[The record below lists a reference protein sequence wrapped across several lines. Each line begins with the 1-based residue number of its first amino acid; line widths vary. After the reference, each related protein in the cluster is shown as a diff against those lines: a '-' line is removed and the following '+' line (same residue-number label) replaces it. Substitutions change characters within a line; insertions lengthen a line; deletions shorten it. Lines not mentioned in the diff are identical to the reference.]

1 MTDRTQM
8 DRRTFL
14 TASLMATAACGART
28 GDAPALTP
36 NFVTTGGTLRGVI
49 ENGIFS
55 FKGIPYG
62 ASTAGERRFLPPA
75 EPPAWTGIRDATDMG
90 PQAPQIIT
98 PLPEYF
104 ASLAPKDPK
113 LGEDCLNLHIWT
125 PGTGNARRP
134 VMVWL
139 HGGGFSVSSANWPI
153 YNGAHLALQDV
164 VVVTVNHR
172 LNLFGFLHLADMGSD
187 EYSQST
193 NLGMQDIVLAL
204 KWVRENIAEFNG
216 DPNNV
221 TVFGESGGAAKVSTL
236 LGFAPARGL
245 FHKAIVQSGSALT
258 AIPRAQA
265 ARDAEAFLAKLN
277 VKTGDLDRLQTV
289 NVAQLQTAMQ
299 GIAGLGSGPVVDG
312 TMLPADVFTPRA
324 SELGAAVPLLI
335 GSNATETTGL
345 LPTVSAEELDDAAL
359 LAAVKQTLP
368 KASDAATGNVIAAYK
383 TAGLSNREVS
393 LRLAADVGMRAGVM
407 TEAERKAD
415 QNGAP
420 VYVYYLSWK
429 TPVAGGKF
437 LSPHTMDLPFV
448 FDNLEIAKEMIG
460 EGQQQRDLRDR
471 MVGAWTA
478 FARTG
483 NPSHAGLPEWLPFE
497 TGLRATMILDN
508 ECRLA
513 MDPERAQRA
522 AVAAAMK
529 A

>member
-1 MTDRTQM
+1 
-8 DRRTFL
+8 
-14 TASLMATAACGART
+14 
-28 GDAPALTP
+28 
-36 NFVTTGGTLRGVI
+36 
-49 ENGIFS
+49 
-55 FKGIPYG
+55 
-62 ASTAGERRFLPPA
+62 
-75 EPPAWTGIRDATDMG
+75 
-90 PQAPQIIT
+90 
-98 PLPEYF
+98 
-104 ASLAPKDPK
+104 
-113 LGEDCLNLHIWT
+113 
-125 PGTGNARRP
+125 
-134 VMVWL
+134 MVWL

-153 YNGAHLALQDV
+153 YNGAHLAQQDV

-172 LNLFGFLHLADMGSD
+172 LNLFGFLHLADMGVD
-187 EYSQST
+187 KYAQST

-221 TVFGESGGAAKVSTL
+221 TIFGESGGAAKVSTL

-245 FHKAIVQSGSALT
+245 FHKAIVQSGSALS

-265 ARDAEAFLAKLN
+265 AKGTEEFLAKLN
-277 VKTGDLDRLQTV
+277 LKKGDLDQLRTLD
-289 NVAQLQTAMQ
+289 VAQLQAAAQ

-312 TMLPADVFTPRA
+312 TMLPADAFTPRA
-324 SELGAAVPLLI
+324 SELGAAVPLMI

-345 LPTVSAEELDDAAL
+345 MPIVSAEALDDAAL
-359 LAAVKQTLP
+359 LASVKQSLP
-368 KASDAATGNVIAAYK
+368 KASEAAAKNVIAAYK
-383 TAGLSNREVS
+383 TAHLSNREVS

-407 TEAERKAD
+407 TEAERKAN

-437 LSPHTMDLPFV
+437 LSPHTLDLPFV
-448 FDNLEIAKEMIG
+448 FDNMDLAKDMVG
-460 EGQQQRDLRDR
+460 EGDQQRTLRDR

-483 NPSHAGLPEWLPFE
+483 KPNHTELPDWLPFE
-497 TGLRATMILDN
+497 VERRATMILDN

-513 MDPERAQRA
+513 LDPERAQRT